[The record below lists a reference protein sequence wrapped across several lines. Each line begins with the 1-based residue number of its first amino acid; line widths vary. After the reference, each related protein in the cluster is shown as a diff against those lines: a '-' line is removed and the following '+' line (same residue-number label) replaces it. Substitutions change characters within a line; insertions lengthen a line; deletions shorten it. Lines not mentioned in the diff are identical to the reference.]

1 MSKYTI
7 QLRWIVEQEL
17 DDQGAP
23 HIQSNWPLV
32 YARLGLAATGNVH
45 GLDGYPVAS
54 EARRQSIND
63 MIIKLYYQREIG
75 AETAGQFAWRMNETM
90 CRIMPYY
97 NALYEAKVIDASHLV
112 GADYTDTVN
121 ALEDALKNGSST
133 GKSTGTGTSTA
144 HSETGDNFTGRS
156 LDTPEGQIALL
167 DDGYLTRA
175 EKTES
180 SGTGDNNTTSESTA
194 DTSSTMT
201 EDTNKKRTEERT
213 GRRFDPTQY
222 GQLLTIG
229 RELLNIDRM
238 IAESDEVAENFMLI
252 W

>member
-17 DDQGAP
+17 NDQGAT

-45 GLDGYPVAS
+45 GLDGYPVAL
-54 EARRQSIND
+54 EMRRQSIND

-75 AETAGQFAWRMNETM
+75 AETEGQFAWRMNETM

-97 NALYEAKVIDASHLV
+97 NSLYESTIIDASHLV
-112 GADYTDTVN
+112 GMSFDETVN
-121 ALEDALKNGSST
+121 ELKNGLSS
-133 GKSTGTGTSTA
+133 GRSKGTGTSTA

-194 DTSSTMT
+194 DTSSEMT
-201 EDTNKKRTEERT
+201 QDTNKTHTGKRL
-213 GRRFDPTQY
+213 DPTLY